1 MFPLGDASRRI
12 DSIPFVT
19 LALIAINALVFYF
32 ELTGGEDFVVR
43 WSVVPAEIVHGQRYV
58 TILTAMFMHGGWL
71 HIIGNMV
78 FLWSFAPQME
88 AAMGAPRFLIFY
100 LLGGIVA
107 FLAQIF
113 ADPTSTIPN
122 LGASGAIAAVMGGFL
137 VTYPSD
143 QIRVLVFFGFFARV
157 IYLPALVLIGLWF
170 VLQLVS
176 VNMEGGQGEAG
187 GVAYLAHIGGVV
199 FGVVTARLFERARS

>member
-19 LALIAINALVFYF
+19 LTLIAINALVFYF

-43 WSVVPAEIVHGQRYV
+43 WSVVPVEIVHGQRYV

-143 QIRVLVFFGFFARV
+143 QIRVLIFFGFFARV